1 VAKLLAFVL
10 PLGLDSFAVAA
21 AIGAAG
27 VAGWRARVRI
37 SLIFVIFEA
46 GMPLIGVAAGSG
58 LARVIGPV
66 ADYLA
71 AAAVIGLG
79 GWMALGAG
87 HDDDEESGGSG
98 ARLAR
103 ATGLTAI
110 ALGLSISLDELAIGF
125 SLGLASLSLAP
136 VILAIAIQAVVASQ
150 LGLALGRLISS
161 RFREHAEQV
170 AGIALI
176 ALGGYLIA
184 ERALG

>member
-1 VAKLLAFVL
+1 MAKLLAFVL

-37 SLIFVIFEA
+37 SLIFVVFEA
-46 GMPLIGVAAGSG
+46 GMPLIGVAAGGG

-66 ADYLA
+66 ADYVA

-79 GWMALGAG
+79 GWMVLSAG
-87 HDDDEESGGSG
+87 HDDYQEDETGV
-98 ARLAR
+98 RLAR

-125 SLGLASLSLAP
+125 SLGLARLSLAP

>member
-27 VAGWRARVRI
+27 AAGWRARVRI

-46 GMPLIGVAAGSG
+46 GMPLIGVAAGAG
-58 LARVIGPV
+58 LAEVIGPA

-79 GWMALGAG
+79 GWMIFGASR
-87 HDDDEESGGSG
+87 DEGDVAARFSQASG
-98 ARLAR
+98 LI
-103 ATGLTAI
+103 AI

-125 SLGLASLSLAP
+125 SLGLARLPIAP
-136 VILAIAIQAVVASQ
+136 VIVAIAALALVTSQ
-150 LGLALGRLISS
+150 VGLALGQVISE
-161 RFREHAEQV
+161 RFREHAEQI
-170 AGIALI
+170 AGVALI

-184 ERALG
+184 ERAIA

>member
-1 VAKLLAFVL
+1 VARLLAFVL

-27 VAGWRARVRI
+27 VAAGWRARVRI
-37 SLIFVIFEA
+37 SLIFMIFEA
-46 GMPLIGVAAGSG
+46 GMPLIGLAAGRG
-58 LARVIGPV
+58 LARVISPA

-79 GWMALGAG
+79 VWMIFETTRGG
-87 HDDDEESGGSG
+87 DDPPA
-98 ARLAR
+98 ARLAG
-103 ATGLTAI
+103 ANGLTAI

-125 SLGLASLSLAP
+125 GLGLARLPVAP
-136 VILAIAIQAVVASQ
+136 VIFAIAILAVVASQ
-150 LGLALGRLISS
+150 LGLALGQVISA
-161 RFREHAEQV
+161 RFREYAEQI

-184 ERALG
+184 ERAVG

>member
-79 GWMALGAG
+79 GWMALSAG
-87 HDDDEESGGSG
+87 HDDDEESGGAG
-98 ARLAR
+98 AGRAR
-103 ATGLTAI
+103 APPPPP
-110 ALGLSISLDELAIGF
+110 D
-125 SLGLASLSLAP
+125 
-136 VILAIAIQAVVASQ
+136 
-150 LGLALGRLISS
+150 
-161 RFREHAEQV
+161 
-170 AGIALI
+170 
-176 ALGGYLIA
+176 
-184 ERALG
+184 